1 MSRFIA
7 APTLLLLASATATDL
22 SAQDASDFSAVLG
35 AWEMTLETPRGS
47 VTQTLTFVAE
57 DDELTGT
64 ATAPNGTAQLQNVAF
79 ADGNLT
85 FQVTRSMR
93 NREITQSFTATIA
106 GDQMTGTISGGRGG
120 GREFTAV
127 RSST

>member
-7 APTLLLLASATATDL
+7 VPILLLLAFATAHDL

>member
-1 MSRFIA
+1 
-7 APTLLLLASATATDL
+7 
-22 SAQDASDFSAVLG
+22 
-35 AWEMTLETPRGS
+35 MTLETPRGS

>member
-7 APTLLLLASATATDL
+7 APILLLLASATATDL